1 MKIKSYYSRDDRV
14 PEGEIFCPLFSN
26 ELYRPEW
33 YDGAP
38 AFHMLS
44 YLMSSN
50 AFCMHVPKSHQILI
64 SAEINIGTKECGCL
78 FNYHAVVI
86 ICWVLRIVF
95 ENHRYNS
102 DNTDAARR
110 VILPIKY
117 VALHY
122 VSASLV
128 SQIHHQVECCAFML
142 FCMKKPQC
150 QPFTIEQKRHL
161 IYLDSL
167 N

>member
-1 MKIKSYYSRDDRV
+1 MIGFQKVRYSV
-14 PEGEIFCPLFSN
+14 PCFQMNCTDLNDMMVYQNFTCCPIL
-26 ELYRPEW
+26 W
-33 YDGAP
+33 AV
-38 AFHMLS
+38 MLS
-44 YLMSSN
+44 VCTYRNVTKYWYPRIANSYMSIW
-50 AFCMHVPKSHQILI
+50 M
-64 SAEINIGTKECGCL
+64 INIGTKVCGCL
-78 FNYHAVVI
+78 FDYHAVVI

-95 ENHRYNS
+95 ENHTCRYNS

-150 QPFTIEQKRHL
+150 QPFTIEQKG
-161 IYLDSL
+161 ISFT
-167 N
+167 